1 MFFVPDAGTSRDGMA
16 RDTRQ
21 VAAAYGAAVLAV
33 AVIGLV
39 DFYTGPLWE
48 MSAFYLLPVAGITVV
63 GGRRAGYSLAAL
75 SCIAGMLS
83 DVVFQAGHRDVAAW
97 NVAFMVETLIIVVE
111 LVARL
116 QQRAVEARDAERRG
130 REFLA
135 YAAHQLRTPIAAIRS
150 TVEALVVS
158 GDEDRDQLLTSI
170 ARESAR
176 AGRLVNALLRVARLD
191 QHEALP
197 RVPTDVVGV
206 VNAEVQ
212 RLQTAASPLVWQVD
226 APEAGVVTVGD
237 PESLAEAMAALLD
250 NARRHARTRVTVG
263 VRALGD
269 TVEVAVS
276 DDGPGLPPGS
286 GETAFDRFVS
296 LDGRGGTGLGLP
308 IARGIA
314 EAHGGTLTYEDKA
327 FVVRLPAMT
336 PRETMT
342 GLRPEHRAAT
352 GRSG

>member
-1 MFFVPDAGTSRDGMA
+1 MFFVPDATSLRAGTA
-16 RDTRQ
+16 RDPRQ
-21 VAAAYGAAVLAV
+21 LAAAYVAAVIAV
-33 AVIGLV
+33 VVIGLV
-39 DFYTGPLWE
+39 DFFTGPLWE
-48 MSAFYLLPVAGITVV
+48 MSAFYLIPVAGITMVA
-63 GGRRAGYSLAAL
+63 GRRGGYALAAL

-116 QQRAVEARDAERRG
+116 QQRAVEAREAERRG

-158 GDEDRDQLLTSI
+158 GQEERDQLLTSI

-176 AGRLVNALLRVARLD
+176 AGRLVNSLLRVARLD

-197 RVPTDVVGV
+197 RVRTDVVGV
-206 VNAEVQ
+206 VDAEVQ
-212 RLQTAASPLVWQVD
+212 RAQAAAPSLAWQLD
-226 APEAGVVTVGD
+226 APDGGVVTIGD
-237 PESLAEAMAALLD
+237 PESLAEAMAAVLD
-250 NARRHARTRVTVG
+250 NARRHARTRVAVS
-263 VRALGD
+263 VRPLGD
-269 TVEVAVS
+269 EVEVAVS
-276 DDGPGLPPGS
+276 DDGPGLPAGS
-286 GETAFDRFVS
+286 GESAFDRFVS

-327 FVVRLPAMT
+327 FVVRLPA
-336 PRETMT
+336 PAPSE
-342 GLRPEHRAAT
+342 AAPGAWPQHPAIT

>member
-1 MFFVPDAGTSRDGMA
+1 M
-16 RDTRQ
+16 
-21 VAAAYGAAVLAV
+21 
-33 AVIGLV
+33 
-39 DFYTGPLWE
+39 
-48 MSAFYLLPVAGITVV
+48 
-63 GGRRAGYSLAAL
+63 
-75 SCIAGMLS
+75 
-83 DVVFQAGHRDVAAW
+83 
-97 NVAFMVETLIIVVE
+97 
-111 LVARL
+111 
-116 QQRAVEARDAERRG
+116 EAREAERRS

-158 GDEDRDQLLTSI
+158 GEEDRDQLLTSV

-191 QHEALP
+191 QHEPLP
-197 RVPTDVVGV
+197 RVSTDVAGV
-206 VNAEVQ
+206 VDAEVQ
-212 RLQTAASPLVWQVD
+212 RAQTAASGLVWQLD
-226 APEAGVVTVGD
+226 APEAGVVTVAD
-237 PESLAEAMAALLD
+237 PESLSEAMAALLD
-250 NARRHARTRVTVG
+250 NARRHARTGVTVT

-286 GETAFDRFVS
+286 GESAFDRFVS

-327 FVVRLPAMT
+327 FVVRLPGLT
-336 PRETMT
+336 PADAPT
-342 GLRPEHRAAT
+342 GARPDQRAGT